1 MSPGL
6 PQTSLCMHVQYIIN
20 RYMFKVK
27 YWAKIYYMRVRKQKR
42 PKGTARQRQA
52 IPSLVTNICLAS
64 TQREWRIIYIYKQS
78 DLATNYPLLLELY
91 ILREYATRKYYSLT
105 MTASTTKTLAIYNNN
120 GFSAVNNN
128 IIYYNSHMCLRSFKF
143 IYFHVTTLLINRILD
158 VISYLL

>member
-27 YWAKIYYMRVRKQKR
+27 YRAKIYYMRVRKQKT

-52 IPSLVTNICLAS
+52 IPSRVTNICLAS
-64 TQREWRIIYIYKQS
+64 TQSVLRINVYMYSQIWS
-78 DLATNYPLLLELY
+78 HYPLLLALY

-105 MTASTTKTLAIYNNN
+105 RTKTLAIYNNN
-120 GFSAVNNN
+120 DFSAVNNN
-128 IIYYNSHMCLRSFKF
+128 IICYNSHMCLRSFKF
-143 IYFHVTTLLINRILD
+143 IYFHVTTLLC
-158 VISYLL
+158 